1 MGLIQKQS
9 ISGVIW
15 SYVGVGLGFVTTA
28 VLFTKF
34 LELEEI
40 GLLRILISYSSI
52 LAMFGSLGMSNVAVK
67 MFPQFRNDKK
77 KHHGFLGIA
86 LLIVL
91 IGFVLSAL
99 VYICLKN
106 VILSGAEEKSGL
118 FAEYFLAVVPLT
130 LFAILFSLFDA
141 YVRVLY
147 NAVRGILYK
156 EVVQRLFIIAL
167 IGLYFFK
174 VIDFEQ
180 FVWGYIGAN
189 AVPVLLFFIA
199 LRLEKKLYLKP
210 DWRFF
215 GKNLRWEMMSV
226 GLFGVLASFSA
237 VLVQSIDTIMIGKY
251 VGLAEAG
258 IYTISFFFG
267 SLILVPMRTMS
278 KIGSV
283 LISDAWKQNDLKTI
297 SSIYIKS
304 SLTLSIIGL
313 LVFIGIWGNIDN
325 VFYVIGEKFTG
336 GKYVIFFVAL
346 ANLFEIFTGMSGQ
359 IIITSSYYRWQ
370 TYLILIFA
378 VIVIITNL
386 VFIPIY
392 GIIGAAIATLVSKFV
407 FSFMRVF
414 LILIK
419 SGLQPFVLKHLL
431 AITIAVAVW
440 WLSTLIPPLSNYIV
454 DILVRSVVIS
464 ILYVGSIFVFK
475 LSEDLNRNLRQVLE
489 RFFNE
494 IPGLKGK

>member
-28 VLFTKF
+28 VLFTQF

-40 GLLRILISYSSI
+40 GLLRILVSYSSI
-52 LAMFGSLGMSNVAVK
+52 LAMFGSLGMSNVTVK
-67 MFPQFRNDKK
+67 MFPEFRNDKQNY
-77 KHHGFLGIA
+77 HGFLGIA
-86 LLIVL
+86 LLVVL

-99 VYICLKN
+99 VYICFKN
-106 VILSGAEEKSGL
+106 VILSGAEEKTGL
-118 FAEYFLAVVPLT
+118 FADYFFAVIPLT
-130 LFAILFSLFDA
+130 LFAVLFSLFDA

-174 VIDFEQ
+174 IIDFEQ
-180 FVWGYIGAN
+180 FVWLYIGAN
-189 AVPVLLFFIA
+189 AVPSLLFLIS
-199 LRLEKKLYLKP
+199 LSLEKKLSLMPEWGFYTK
-210 DWRFF
+210 RI
-215 GKNLRWEMMSV
+215 RREMMSV

-283 LISDAWKQNDLKTI
+283 VVSDAWKQKDLRAI
-297 SSIYIKS
+297 SDVYTKS

-336 GKYVIFFVAL
+336 GKYVIFFIAL
-346 ANLFEIFTGMSGQ
+346 ANVTDVFMGLSNQ
-359 IIITSSYYRWQ
+359 IIVNSRYYRWL
-370 TYLILIFA
+370 TYLLIAFSLA
-378 VIVIITNL
+378 VIFTNYML
-386 VFIPIY
+386 IPKY
-392 GIIGAAIATLVSKFV
+392 GIVGAAIATLLSKLFLTVLKYV
-407 FSFMRVF
+407 F
-414 LILIK
+414 ILWK
-419 SGLQPFVLKHLL
+419 FRMQPFSMKHLWIL
-431 AITIAVAVW
+431 LTAFGSW
-440 WLSTLIPPLSNYIV
+440 YLSTLMPVMPHYIIDIALRSLLLSMLFLLPVYYLN
-454 DILVRSVVIS
+454 IS
-464 ILYVGSIFVFK
+464 
-475 LSEDLNRNLRQVLE
+475 EELNTKADQIMVKV
-489 RFFNE
+489 
-494 IPGLKGK
+494 GLKLR

>member
-15 SYVGVGLGFVTTA
+15 SYVGVGLGFITTA
-28 VLFTKF
+28 VLFAKF

-52 LAMFGSLGMSNVAVK
+52 LAMFGSLGMSNVTVK
-67 MFPQFRNDKK
+67 MFPQFRNDKQ

-86 LLIVL
+86 LLLVL
-91 IGFVLSAL
+91 MGFVLSAL
-99 VYICLKN
+99 VYICLKDI
-106 VILSGAEEKSGL
+106 ILSGAEEKTGL

-174 VIDFEQ
+174 IIDFEQ

-215 GKNLRWEMMSV
+215 GKNLRREMMSV

-251 VGLAEAG
+251 VGLAEVG

-283 LISDAWKQNDLKTI
+283 VISDAWKQNDLKTI
-297 SSIYIKS
+297 SSIYSKS
-304 SLTLSIIGL
+304 SLTLTVVGL
-313 LVFIGIWGNIDN
+313 LLFIGIWGNIDN
-325 VFYVIGEKFTG
+325 VFELISD
-336 GKYVIFFVAL
+336 KYASGRMVIFFVAL
-346 ANLFEIFTGMSGQ
+346 ANISDVFMGLSNQVIVNSR
-359 IIITSSYYRWQ
+359 YYRWL
-370 TYLILIFA
+370 TYLLIAFSVA
-378 VIVIITNL
+378 VVLTNYML
-386 VFIPIY
+386 IPKY
-392 GIIGAAIATLVSKFV
+392 GIIGAAIATLVSKLFLNLLKHV
-407 FSFMRVF
+407 F
-414 LILIK
+414 ILWK
-419 SGLQPFVLKHLL
+419 FHMQPFSIKHLWVL
-431 AITIAVAVW
+431 LIAGGSW
-440 WLSTLIPPLSNYIV
+440 YLSTLMPTMPHYLIDMVLRSLLLSVLFLLPVYYLNISEEINTKA
-454 DILVRSVVIS
+454 DQILGWI
-464 ILYVGSIFVFK
+464 G
-475 LSEDLNRNLRQVLE
+475 LRL
-489 RFFNE
+489 R
-494 IPGLKGK
+494 